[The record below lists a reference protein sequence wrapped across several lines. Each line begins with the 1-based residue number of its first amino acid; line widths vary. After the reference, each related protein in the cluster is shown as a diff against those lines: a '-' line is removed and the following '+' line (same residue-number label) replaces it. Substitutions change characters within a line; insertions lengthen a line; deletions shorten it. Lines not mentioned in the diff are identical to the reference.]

1 MQRRSERDAAMHV
14 PQHDGSANV
23 CRREAASVGTERQA
37 SGADVIV
44 ELSDQ
49 AVSVHVP
56 QDRAAGTSGREDAP
70 IGTERDAIDRSGAC
84 R

>member
-1 MQRRSERDAAMHV
+1 
-14 PQHDGSANV
+14 
-23 CRREAASVGTERQA
+23 
-37 SGADVIV
+37 VIV